1 MKKICFLTVCLLSF
15 GLVSAQQVINGVYQ
29 GSPTS
34 FMFLTPQTGNPNNN
48 QWSDSWVK
56 PRRYDDGEDFIS
68 SSTGQSNLG
77 SNGQLGVQTGAN
89 YSHRFITTSDS
100 LINVANDD
108 CFRMLDGNNMLR
120 NMGILP
126 LSWNSDLYN
135 VETYET
141 KVIQM
146 GGFTT
151 NRGQHAQEILYS
163 FVPSIDTPVL
173 MLHFAFNTEGAYHR
187 SGGWQGGFAPRNP
200 GVEFAVL
207 EHGTNNY
214 LQLGYYN
221 NDGIHPYSQF
231 WFGTPM
237 GSDNDYTCCGN
248 PDPRNTPSNKA
259 LIRLPYSN
267 NCQCDCGSGTYDVH
281 EICTFPYTIV
291 AFDLSEQARNHQA
304 VDFRVRE
311 WSCNATLH
319 KSNCYFTAKMI
330 PAKLKVEY
338 CGGDSLKLYIPWGF
352 DQNDEISYKWYNG
365 IDSTNCNRFYPDD
378 PFDSR
383 VLGGSTIYH
392 PLLKPNPEKPY
403 YRCEVVSE
411 TGVPFTYEATV
422 NYYLLRPA
430 FFAEPKAISDS
441 VPRHMRTCDY
451 SVVVHNH
458 SQIGII
464 SPKADGSG
472 VDTTWQNLRLNPEQC
487 TWDFGDGTP
496 EVHGFEPTHTYQD
509 TGKYAIKLH
518 IQDFDRICTSFDT
531 IDTVHI
537 LREYI
542 MTTDTLK
549 DTVVTCESNL
559 PYYYRPAVFGHD
571 IGNTATTWNM
581 NVAGTIRT
589 VKFTGYN
596 DTLIR
601 PSTGIRDSVVP
612 IIAWN
617 GCDSIARV
625 KFDVLTP
632 TVVINQVG
640 DFCDSAQTLLV
651 ASVANVS
658 DEEDV
663 EYTWTY
669 LDTVLSETDE
679 LWAMSDGSYSV
690 QIVDVST
697 DCKASTT
704 FKIDPCVP
712 NIFLPNCITPT
723 KTLNEGPDQND
734 YFYLDQFVLRFITDV
749 KFSVFSRNG
758 EQLYHYEGKKTPSGE
773 FFPPVPYANLPE
785 SMNDRLVLWDGR
797 VKGDVRAG
805 NYVYTLWIVSGGQTY
820 LYKGMLTV
828 M

>member
-1 MKKICFLTVCLLSF
+1 MKKILFLTVCLLSF
-15 GLVSAQQVINGVYQ
+15 GLVCAQQVVNGVYQ

-34 FMFLTPQTGNPNNN
+34 FMFLTPQTGNPNNT
-48 QWSDSWVK
+48 QWSASWVK
-56 PRRYDDGEDFIS
+56 PKCY
-68 SSTGQSNLG
+68 
-77 SNGQLGVQTGAN
+77 SNGNFSSGTNGATLTGN
-89 YSHRFITTSDS
+89 FTHRFVVTQDS
-100 LINVANDD
+100 TYSPDNDN
-108 CFRMLDGNNMLR
+108 CFRNELTNGNMP
-120 NMGILP
+120 ILA
-126 LSWNSDLYN
+126 SAWNSDRYPQTFVDTVMQL
-135 VETYET
+135 
-141 KVIQM
+141 
-146 GGFTT
+146 GGPTGTT
-151 NRGQHAQEILYS
+151 NRGLHAQEMLYS
-163 FVPSIDTPVL
+163 FIPDTNNPVL
-173 MLHFAFNTEGAYHR
+173 LLQFAFVTENALHE
-187 SGGWQGGFAPRNP
+187 SHAPRNP
-200 GVEFAVL
+200 GVEFIIL
-207 EHGTNNY
+207 NHGTNTPVSIGNY
-214 LQLGYYN
+214 
-221 NDGIHPYSQF
+221 DASHPYSQF
-231 WFGTPM
+231 WFGTPL
-237 GSDNDYTCCGN
+237 GQSYGGTA
-248 PDPRNTPSNKA
+248 DPKNTPLAPSYS
-259 LIRLPYSN
+259 PYSMSKG
-267 NCQCDCGSGTYDVH
+267 NCQCSQPT
-281 EICTFPYTIV
+281 IFIFPYNIV
-291 AFDLSEQARNHQA
+291 AFDLSQQARNHQA

-311 WSCNATLH
+311 WACSAEVH
-319 KSNCYFTAKMI
+319 WAYCYFTAKMI

-338 CGGDSLKLYIPWGF
+338 CGGDSLKLSIPWGF
-352 DQNDEISYKWYNG
+352 DVNDEISYKWFNG
-365 IDSTNCNRFYPDD
+365 TDANHCNRFYPDD
-378 PFDSR
+378 PSDSR
-383 VLGGSTIYH
+383 VIDGSTVYN
-392 PLLKPNPEKPY
+392 PLLIPNPEKPY
-403 YRCEVVSE
+403 YRCEVVSY

-451 SVVVHNH
+451 GVVVHNH

-464 SPKADGSG
+464 RPKADGTG

-509 TGKYAIKLH
+509 TGKYAIKLY

-589 VKFTGYN
+589 VKFTGYS
-596 DTLIR
+596 DTLVR

-797 VKGDVRAG
+797 VKGEVRAG

>member
-1 MKKICFLTVCLLSF
+1 MKKILFLTVCLLSF
-15 GLVSAQQVINGVYQ
+15 GLVSAQQVVNGVYQ

-34 FMFLTPQTGNPNNN
+34 FMYLTPQTGNPNNT
-48 QWSDSWVK
+48 QWSASWVK
-56 PRRYDDGEDFIS
+56 PMRYQDGENFIS
-68 SSTGQSNLG
+68 GNTSQPNMG
-77 SNGQLGVQTGAN
+77 SGATVGPVTVGN
-89 YSHRFITTSDS
+89 FSHRFVITMDS
-100 LINVANDD
+100 TQSPQNDN
-108 CFRMLDGNNMLR
+108 CFKGAMGSSTYNMP
-120 NMGILP
+120 ILA
-126 LSWNSDLYN
+126 SAWNSDRYPGTFVDTVMQL
-135 VETYET
+135 
-141 KVIQM
+141 
-146 GGFTT
+146 GGPTGTT
-151 NRGQHAQEILYS
+151 NRGLNAQEVLYS
-163 FVPSIDTPVL
+163 FVPDTNNPVL
-173 MLHFAFNTEGAYHR
+173 LLQFAFVTENALH
-187 SGGWQGGFAPRNP
+187 SQFAPRNP

-207 EHGTNNY
+207 SHGTPNY
-214 LQLGYYN
+214 LPLGYYPGTN
-221 NDGIHPYSQF
+221 KPFSQF
-231 WFGTPM
+231 FFGTPLGEG
-237 GSDNDYTCCGN
+237 GSGNDA
-248 PDPRNTPSNKA
+248 RNTPSTVSPY
-259 LIRLPYSN
+259 LIPKG
-267 NCQCDCGSGTYDVH
+267 NCNCSKPDIY
-281 EICTFPYTIV
+281 TFPYVIV
-291 AFDLSEQARNHQA
+291 AFNLIEQARNHQA

-311 WSCNATLH
+311 WACNASVH
-319 KSNCYFTAKMI
+319 WAYCYFTAKMI
-330 PAKLKVEY
+330 PDKLKVEY
-338 CGGDSLKLYIPWGF
+338 CGGDSLKLNIPWGF
-352 DQNDEISYKWYNG
+352 DVNDETSYKWYNG
-365 IDSTNCNRFYPDD
+365 TDANHCTRFYPDD
-378 PFDSR
+378 PSDSR
-383 VLGGSTIYH
+383 VIDGSTVYN
-392 PLLKPNPEKPY
+392 PLLIPNPEKPY
-403 YRCEVVSE
+403 YRCEVVSY

-451 SVVVHNH
+451 GVVVHNH

-464 SPKADGSG
+464 SPKADGTG

-509 TGKYAIKLH
+509 TGKYAIKLY

-589 VKFTGYN
+589 VKFTGYS
-596 DTLIR
+596 DTLVR

>member
-1 MKKICFLTVCLLSF
+1 MKKILFLTVCLLSF
-15 GLVSAQQVINGVYQ
+15 GLVSAQQVVNGVYQ

-34 FMFLTPQTGNPNNN
+34 FMYLTPQTGNPNNN
-48 QWSDSWVK
+48 QWSASWVK
-56 PRRYDDGEDFIS
+56 PSYDPTDITNF
-68 SSTGQSNLG
+68 TAQM
-77 SNGQLGVQTGAN
+77 GVSGGT
-89 YSHRFITTSDS
+89 YPSHRFKIYDS
-100 LINVANDD
+100 NNPQSLNNDN
-108 CFRMLDGNNMLR
+108 CFRQCSGVSFNRPIMAE
-120 NMGILP
+120 
-126 LSWNSDLYN
+126 SWNSDLYPG
-135 VETYET
+135 TYVDT
-141 KVIQM
+141 VIQM
-146 GGFTT
+146 GMPGLSSA
-151 NRGQHAQEILYS
+151 NPSGKHAQQMLYS
-163 FVPSIDTPVL
+163 FVPDTNNPVL
-173 MLHFAFNTEGAYHR
+173 LLNFAFVTEDAAHGYTV
-187 SGGWQGGFAPRNP
+187 NP

-207 EHGTNNY
+207 QHGTNNF
-214 LQLGYYN
+214 LSIGNYN
-221 NDGIHPYSQF
+221 NNPNFPYSRF
-231 WFGTPM
+231 WYRTPANNGT
-237 GSDNDYTCCGN
+237 T
-248 PDPRNTPSNKA
+248 DPENTPVARPTQSC
-259 LIRLPYSN
+259 PVQSGCP
-267 NCQCDCGSGTYDVH
+267 CQSSVNAIFTY
-281 EICTFPYTIV
+281 PYTIV
-291 AFDLSEQARNHQA
+291 AFDLSQQARTNTA
-304 VDFRVRE
+304 VDLRIRVWGCDYDYH
-311 WSCNATLH
+311 WSY
-319 KSNCYFTAKMI
+319 CYFTAKMI

-338 CGGDSLKLYIPWGF
+338 CGGDSLKLHIPWGF
-352 DQNDEISYKWYNG
+352 DEINDEYKWYNG
-365 IDSTNCNRFYPDD
+365 TDANHCTRFD
-378 PFDSR
+378 PTDNDDSR
-383 VLGGSTIYH
+383 VIEGSTVYH

-403 YRCEVVSE
+403 YRCEVVSY

-472 VDTTWQNLRLNPEQC
+472 VDTTWQNLMLNPEQC

-589 VKFTGYN
+589 VKFTGYS
-596 DTLIR
+596 DTLVR

-797 VKGDVRAG
+797 VKGEVRAG

>member
-1 MKKICFLTVCLLSF
+1 MAESWDSDMCPGGQICYVDT
-15 GLVSAQQVINGVYQ
+15 
-29 GSPTS
+29 
-34 FMFLTPQTGNPNNN
+34 
-48 QWSDSWVK
+48 
-56 PRRYDDGEDFIS
+56 
-68 SSTGQSNLG
+68 
-77 SNGQLGVQTGAN
+77 
-89 YSHRFITTSDS
+89 
-100 LINVANDD
+100 
-108 CFRMLDGNNMLR
+108 
-120 NMGILP
+120 
-126 LSWNSDLYN
+126 
-135 VETYET
+135 
-141 KVIQM
+141 VIQM
-146 GGFTT
+146 GMPGPSSQNPSGKF
-151 NRGQHAQEILYS
+151 AQQILYS
-163 FVPSIDTPVL
+163 FVPDTNNPVL
-173 MLHFAFNTEGAYHR
+173 LLSFAFVTEDAQHPSYTD
-187 SGGWQGGFAPRNP
+187 NP
-200 GVEFAVL
+200 GFEFAVL
-207 EHGTNNY
+207 PHGGESNY
-214 LQLGYYN
+214 LDLGGNYN
-221 NDGIHPYSQF
+221 NNPQFPYSRF
-231 WFGTPM
+231 WYRTPSSS
-237 GSDNDYTCCGN
+237 GIQ
-248 PDPRNTPSNKA
+248 DPMNTPVT
-259 LIRLPYSN
+259 RP
-267 NCQCDCGSGTYDVH
+267 V
-281 EICTFPYTIV
+281 EICPKHGSCPCQSGVNNVFTYPYTIV
-291 AFDLSEQARNHQA
+291 AFDLSNQARAGQA
-304 VDFRVRE
+304 VDFRIRVHACTSRFH
-311 WSCNATLH
+311 WAY
-319 KSNCYFTAKMI
+319 CYFTAKMI

-338 CGGDSLKLYIPWGF
+338 CGGDSLKLNIPWGF
-352 DQNDEISYKWYNG
+352 EVNEDISYKWFNG
-365 IDSTNCNRFYPDD
+365 TDANHCTRFD
-378 PFDSR
+378 PTDNDDSR
-383 VLGGSTIYH
+383 VIEGSTVYH
-392 PLLKPNPEKPY
+392 PLLIPNPEKPY
-403 YRCEVVSE
+403 YRCEVVSY

-451 SVVVHNH
+451 GVVVHNH

-464 SPKADGSG
+464 RPKADGTG

-487 TWDFGDGTP
+487 TWDLGDGTP

-509 TGKYAIKLH
+509 TGKYAIKLY

-537 LREYI
+537 LREYKL
-542 MTTDTLK
+542 TTDTLK

-559 PYYYRPAVFGHD
+559 PYYYKPAVFGHD

-589 VKFTGYN
+589 VKFTGYS
-596 DTLIR
+596 DTLVR

-679 LWAMSDGSYSV
+679 LWAMNDGSYSV

-797 VKGDVRAG
+797 VKGEVRAG